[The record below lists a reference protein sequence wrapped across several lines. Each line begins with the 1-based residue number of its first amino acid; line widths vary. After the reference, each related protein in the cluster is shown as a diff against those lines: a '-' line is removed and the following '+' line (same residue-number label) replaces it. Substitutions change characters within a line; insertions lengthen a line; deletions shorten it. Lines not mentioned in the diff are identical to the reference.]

1 MKKLIALAMAALMCF
16 GAAACNSGVAANQVF
31 SKDDLAGKVIGVQT
45 GTTGDIV
52 NADAY
57 EKDHGS
63 KIMRYNKGMDAV
75 QALKQGKVDAVIID
89 AEPAKAYIE
98 SAKGLKILEDKFDP
112 EDYAFCIK
120 KGNTQ
125 LAADINGALA
135 ELKADGTLQAIINN
149 HIGEEAGKNPYT
161 SPENTDRS
169 KGTLT
174 MATNATFPPYES
186 TEGSKIVGIDPDIA
200 QAICDKLGYSLEI
213 TDMEF
218 DAIIPAVD
226 SGKADF
232 GAAGMTVTEDR
243 LKNVDFSDTY
253 ATSRQVIIVREK

>member
-1 MKKLIALAMAALMCF
+1 MKKLIALALAAVMGISLC
-16 GAAACNSGVAANQVF
+16 ACSGGVEANKVF
-31 SKDDLAGKVIGVQT
+31 SRDDLAGKTIGVQN

-52 NADAY
+52 NAAEY
-57 EKDHGS
+57 EEQGS
-63 KIMRYNKGMDAV
+63 TIMRYNKGMDAV

-98 SAKGLKILEDKFDP
+98 GNDDLKILDDKFEP
-112 EDYAFCIK
+112 EDYAFCVK
-120 KGNTQ
+120 KGNTE
-125 LAADINGALA
+125 LVEAINGALA
-135 ELKADGTLQAIINN
+135 ELKADGTLKAIVDN
-149 HIGEEAGKNPYT
+149 HIGENAGKNPYQ
-161 SPENTDRS
+161 SPENVDRS

-186 TEGSKIVGIDPDIA
+186 TVGDKIVGIDPDIA
-200 QAICDKLGYSLEI
+200 QAICDKLGYELAV

-218 DAIIPAVD
+218 DSIIPAVN

-243 LKNVDFSDTY
+243 LKNVDFTDTY
-253 ATSRQVIIVREK
+253 ATSTQVIIVRSK